1 MKKLP
6 RDVVMLGFVSLF
18 MDMSSEMAHSIL
30 PLFVVGTLGASA
42 AILGLLEALAALVAQ
57 FAKLYSGLLSDRM
70 QSRKGLA
77 RHGGPIQAV
86 LSLSNGIVDGI
97 YSADF

>member
-6 RDVVMLGFVSLF
+6 VGVWMLGLVSLF
-18 MDMSSEMAHSIL
+18 MDMSSEMAHSVL

-42 AILGLLEALAALVAQ
+42 ATLGLLEALAALVAQ

-77 RHGGPIQAV
+77 LLGYAMGA
-86 LSLSNGIVDGI
+86 LSKPFFPL
-97 YSADF
+97 ATAP